1 MTVCAHPYAVIQKFW
16 YRLPDIGRTGRG
28 SAKQARQRTD
38 DQHDL
43 NERCHF
49 RDQQGICVEMSTH
62 RLHELG
68 QRLWLDNITRE
79 LLDSGTLA
87 HYIRDCSITGLTSN
101 PSIFDAALST
111 SDAYDDEI
119 AVRSAAGLAGESLFN
134 HIALRDLG
142 RAAELFRP
150 LFVDSDGLDGW
161 VSMEISPLLANDRD
175 ASIAA
180 AREIHQLAKTPNLLV
195 KIPGTTA
202 GITAIEASICTGI
215 PINVTLLFSKAQYL
229 AVAEAYMRALEQ
241 RLRSGLDLRVESVA
255 SIFISR
261 WDSATDS
268 LPQVELRGQLGIA
281 VGRDIYAAHRESL
294 TTDRWRKLASSG
306 ARPQRLLWASTGNK
320 NPESSPTYYVS
331 ALAAPDTIITLPEK
345 TLLALDCPNSSG
357 PIVND
362 TMPEDG
368 KLARTTLAQF
378 QDAGVDLDALALKL
392 QSDGVQAFVKSWH
405 SLLARIASKTEL
417 MHDAGQS

>member
-1 MTVCAHPYAVIQKFW
+1 
-16 YRLPDIGRTGRG
+16 
-28 SAKQARQRTD
+28 
-38 DQHDL
+38 
-43 NERCHF
+43 
-49 RDQQGICVEMSTH
+49 MSTH

-79 LLDSGTLA
+79 LLDSSTLA
-87 HYIRDCSITGLTSN
+87 HYIHDCSITGLTSN

-119 AVRSAAGLAGESLFN
+119 AVRSASGLAGESLFI
-134 HIALRDLG
+134 HIALSDLR
-142 RAAELFRP
+142 RAADTFRP
-150 LFVDSDGLDGW
+150 LFDASDGRDGW

-180 AREIHQLAKTPNLLV
+180 VQDIHLQAKRSNLLV

-202 GITAIEASICTGI
+202 GIAAMEASIGLGI

-241 RLRSGLDLRVESVA
+241 RLRSGLDVRVESVA

-261 WDSATDS
+261 WDSATDA
-268 LPQVELRGQLGIA
+268 LPLAELRGQLGIA
-281 VGRDIYAAHRESL
+281 VGRDIYAAHRELL
-294 TTDRWRKLASSG
+294 TTDRWRSLASKG

-320 NPESSPTYYVS
+320 NPATSPTYYVK

-345 TLLALDCPNSSG
+345 TLLALDDTTSSG
-357 PIVND
+357 SFEIEAI
-362 TMPEDG
+362 PEDG
-368 KLARTTLAQF
+368 KAAQALLARF
-378 QDAGVDLDALALKL
+378 QNAGVDLDSLALKL
-392 QSDGVQAFVKSWH
+392 QTDGIHAFVRSWH
-405 SLLARIASKTEL
+405 SLLARITVKTGSL
-417 MHDAGQS
+417 QDARQS